1 MKNMKPYPFV
11 KWAGGKR
18 QLLPEINKNLP
29 KELLNNEIEKYVE
42 PFVGG
47 GAVLFD
53 LVQKFQFKEI
63 IINDYNEDLINL
75 YKHIRDE
82 VDNLID
88 KLSKISNEYLPLEDE
103 ERKKY
108 YYKIRDL
115 YNNPPEDQILK
126 SACFIFLNRT
136 CFNGLYRVNSKGQ
149 FNVPYGRYKN
159 PTILDEDNL
168 RNVSKVLKNVT
179 ILQDDFSTVRNFVD
193 NKTFVYFDPPYRPLN
208 KTSNFTSYSKNDF
221 NDDEQKRLADFFHE
235 LHNKGAKLL
244 LSNSDPKNVDE
255 NDNFFDDLYP
265 ASKGFNIIKVNA
277 KRLIN
282 SNSNGRGNITEL
294 LIKNY

>member
-1 MKNMKPYPFV
+1 MKDLNPYPFV

-29 KELLNNEIEKYVE
+29 EELLNNQIEKYIE

-53 LVQKFQFKEI
+53 LVSKYKFKEI

-75 YKHIRDE
+75 YKDIQKN
-82 VDNLID
+82 VDSLIE
-88 KLSKISNEYLPLEDE
+88 KLSEISEEYLRRDDE
-103 ERKKY
+103 NRKAY
-108 YYKIRDL
+108 YYKIRSL
-115 YNNPPEDQILK
+115 YNEPTDDQILK
-126 SACFIFLNRT
+126 SAYFIFLNRT

-159 PTILDEDNL
+159 PTILDENNL
-168 RNVSKVLKNVT
+168 RNVSNVLKNVT
-179 ILQDDFSTVRNFVD
+179 ILKGDFFNVKDYVDD
-193 NKTFVYFDPPYRPLN
+193 KTFVYFDPPYRPLN
-208 KTSNFTSYSKNDF
+208 KTSNFTSYSNNDF
-221 NDDEQKRLADFFHE
+221 NDDEQKRLGRFFHE
-235 LHNKGAKLL
+235 LNDRRAKLL
-244 LSNSDPKNVDE
+244 LSNSDPKNV
-255 NDNFFDDLYP
+255 NIKDNFFEDLYP
-265 ASKGFNIIKVNA
+265 KSEGFNIIRVNA
-277 KRLIN
+277 KRIIN

>member
-88 KLSKISNEYLPLEDE
+88 SYQIFPMNICHWKMKK
-103 ERKKY
+103 ERNTITKSEIYIITLQRIKY
-108 YYKIRDL
+108 
-115 YNNPPEDQILK
+115 
-126 SACFIFLNRT
+126 
-136 CFNGLYRVNSKGQ
+136 
-149 FNVPYGRYKN
+149 
-159 PTILDEDNL
+159 
-168 RNVSKVLKNVT
+168 
-179 ILQDDFSTVRNFVD
+179 
-193 NKTFVYFDPPYRPLN
+193 
-208 KTSNFTSYSKNDF
+208 
-221 NDDEQKRLADFFHE
+221 
-235 LHNKGAKLL
+235 
-244 LSNSDPKNVDE
+244 
-255 NDNFFDDLYP
+255 
-265 ASKGFNIIKVNA
+265 
-277 KRLIN
+277 
-282 SNSNGRGNITEL
+282 
-294 LIKNY
+294 